1 MEKENINK
9 IVKVFFTI
17 QLTVKLYHWNTTS
30 YARHKATDQYL
41 DKLTNN
47 IDKFVEV
54 FIGRYKVKP
63 IVNNIKLNETYL
75 TDIGIIDLFNQF
87 RDFLNSMSSSFKDTD
102 LLSIRDEL
110 LADLNQTLYLM
121 DLK

>member
-1 MEKENINK
+1 MERENINK
-9 IVKVFFTI
+9 IVKIFFTV

-30 YARHKATDQYL
+30 YAKHKATDQFL
-41 DKLTNN
+41 DKFNNN

-54 FIGRYKVKP
+54 FIGRYKIKP
-63 IVNNIKLNETYL
+63 VLSNIKLDETYL

-87 RDFLNSMSSSFKDTD
+87 REFLNNMSSSIKDTD
-102 LLSIRDEL
+102 LLTIRDEL

>member
-1 MEKENINK
+1 MDKENINK

-30 YARHKATDQYL
+30 YARHKATDQFL
-41 DKLTNN
+41 DKSSNN

-63 IVNNIKLNETYL
+63 NISNIKLDDTYL
-75 TDIGIIDLFNQF
+75 TDTGIIDLLIQF
-87 RDFLNSMSSSFKDTD
+87 REFLNNMTLIFKDTD
-102 LLSIRDEL
+102 LLTIRDEL